1 MAEDPKAENR
11 HLAEEVPAAKASNAL
26 AARSRLRVLPVAAWG
41 PVADSFARPLQDLR
55 ISVTD
60 RCNFRCVYCMPRDV
74 FGPGFEFLPKSKIL
88 SFEEIRRLVTVFVE
102 LGVRKVRI
110 TGGEPL
116 LRRDIPVLVRLLSKT
131 AGVEDLTMTTNGSLL
146 GRHAQ
151 ALADAGL
158 RRVTVSL
165 DALDDQIFR
174 AMSDVQV
181 PVTTVL
187 EGIRQA
193 EVSGLAP
200 VKINMVVKRGMND
213 DQILPMAEH
222 FRGSGHILRFI
233 EFMDVGNSN
242 GWRMD
247 DVVPAGEIRDRI
259 HQRWALEPVDPNYVG
274 EVARRYRYAD
284 GAGEVGIITSVTH
297 PFCST
302 CNRARLTADGEFF
315 TCLFSAKG
323 HDLRTILRSGA
334 SDREVAER
342 VRMIWTGRADRYS
355 EIRSEATVTL
365 PRVEMSRIGG

>member
-1 MAEDPKAENR
+1 MESDPKADNR
-11 HLAEEVPAAKASNAL
+11 NMAGGTLPARAS
-26 AARSRLRVLPVAAWG
+26 RVLPAFSPSPVLPGSSG
-41 PVADSFARPLQDLR
+41 PVVDQLARPLQDLR
-55 ISVTD
+55 LSVTD

-74 FGPGFEFLPKSKIL
+74 FGPGFAFLPKSEIL

-116 LRRDIPVLVRLLSKT
+116 LRREIPVLVRLLSET
-131 AGVEDLTMTTNGSLL
+131 AGIEDLTMTTNGSLL

-165 DALDDQIFR
+165 DALDDQTFR

-187 EGIRQA
+187 DGIREA
-193 EVSGLAP
+193 EASGLAP
-200 VKINMVVKRGMND
+200 VKVNMVVKRGMND

-247 DVVPAGEIRDRI
+247 DVVPAREIRDRV
-259 HQRWALEPVDPNYVG
+259 HHRWPLEAVDPNYVG

-284 GAGEVGIITSVTH
+284 GAGEIGIITSVTH

-302 CNRARLTADGEFF
+302 CNRARLTADGEFY
-315 TCLFSAKG
+315 TCLFSARG
-323 HDLRTILRSGA
+323 HDLRAILRAGA

-342 VRMIWTGRADRYS
+342 VRMIWNERVDRYS
-355 EIRSEATVTL
+355 EIRSAATVPL